1 MKSRMNN
8 TNVQTLNVCT
18 RTVLVYKLYFLLL
31 QNKISLQSVG
41 SLNRTFFFSPSSF
54 SVVLRSN
61 HWSNGIFSMGAM
73 IILPE
78 ISYKSDKSIQ
88 EWIKVLVWQ
97 FNKNSGLQLNII
109 CVIYKTKKYSEK
121 TSILVEVGNQ
131 PVNGVWNFYANTFL
145 EDSSY

>member
-1 MKSRMNN
+1 
-8 TNVQTLNVCT
+8 
-18 RTVLVYKLYFLLL
+18 
-31 QNKISLQSVG
+31 
-41 SLNRTFFFSPSSF
+41 
-54 SVVLRSN
+54 
-61 HWSNGIFSMGAM
+61 MGAM